1 MQLNQLSDNVQELC
15 HEGHALASV
24 HFAVGKDEYK
34 LKSVDVTP
42 TRVTFNLQLVEKKAE
57 HEGFLDRY

>member
-1 MQLNQLSDNVQELC
+1 MELHKFSDTVQELC
-15 HEGHALASV
+15 HEGHSLSLIKFNV
-24 HFAVGKDEYK
+24 NNDEYK

-42 TRVTFNLQLVEKKAE
+42 TRVTFNLQLVEKEAE

>member
-1 MQLNQLSDNVQELC
+1 MQLNQLSDHVQEIC

-42 TRVTFNLQLVEKKAE
+42 TRVTFNLQLVEKEAQ
-57 HEGFLDRY
+57 HEGFLNRY